1 MKKLIL
7 IPILTLTTFISCM
20 AQHSVGV
27 LEGVWKIEGK
37 ERYEAWEKAEN
48 GDLTGESYKL
58 IDGKK
63 VVSETLL
70 IKIGKDNSVY
80 EATVPDQ
87 NKGQTVPFTLNA
99 EIKDALSFENPAHDF
114 PTKIIYQFESQN
126 RLFVQVQGADG
137 KGFSFYMD
145 RQ

>member
-1 MKKLIL
+1 MKTLIL
-7 IPILTLTTFISCM
+7 IPILTLTIFISCI

-48 GDLTGESYKL
+48 GDLIGESYKL
-58 IDGKK
+58 REGSKM
-63 VVSETLL
+63 VSETLL
-70 IKIGKDNSVY
+70 IKMIEDITVY

-87 NKGQTVPFTLNA
+87 NDGRSIQFTLNPVV
-99 EIKDALSFENPAHDF
+99 KDALSFENPEHDF
-114 PTKIIYQFESQN
+114 PSKIIYQIVDRN
-126 RLFVQVQGADG
+126 RLFVQVQTADG